1 MLIKLLHCQYHDK
14 KVLNSNGHQFHK
26 YQQNEQLSL
35 ILIELTEHKKR
46 QEICY

>member
-1 MLIKLLHCQYHDK
+1 MNILNRPILLLFTVQSLF
-14 KVLNSNGHQFHK
+14 VWFRK

-46 QEICY
+46 PEICY